1 MITNN
6 HILGKD
12 ELVLNNKISF
22 TMDNDNYSN
31 SIYINDSRQTYTDI
45 EKDITII
52 EMDYD
57 EYSFI
62 KYMDIDEDINKNNLQ
77 KYYGNTSVYII
88 HYEKG
93 KKTKFSNGLIKSIK
107 KDNYTI
113 KHICQTDH
121 GSSGGP
127 IINLNN
133 YKVIGIHRGYIE
145 GKEYNIGSM
154 LTSSINDFMNE
165 LSKEK
170 EINIL
175 LNKKYVFKKVV
186 KVIDSLFS
194 LRNILRND
202 IKDDF
207 IFADREE
214 EIDKIEENN
223 IMIKT
228 ILKNNKDI
236 EIYYNLLIN
245 RYSNANPESNHE
257 LIYQYYYDK
266 FNSDDY
272 KKAYVILFVSKNK
285 QGKTQTLNSLLNII
299 KGINLENKE
308 RVSLTYLTGEY
319 R

>member
-1 MITNN
+1 MEIKEAHFDNYADSMSPEQMEKALYQMKYSICKIKNKINKTGSGFFCQIKIPNSMNYVYVMITNN

-22 TMDNDNYSN
+22 TMDNDNYSD

-52 EMDYD
+52 EMDYNK
-57 EYSFI
+57 YSFI

-77 KYYGNTSVYII
+77 KYYENTSVYFI

-93 KKTKFSNGLIKSIK
+93 KKTKFSNGLIKSIEE
-107 KDNYTI
+107 DNYI
-113 KHICQTDH
+113 IRHICQTEH
-121 GSSGGP
+121 GSSGSP

-133 YKVIGIHRGYIE
+133 YKVIGIHRGYKE
-145 GKEYNIGSM
+145 GKKYNIGIM
-154 LTSSINDFMNE
+154 LTSSINDFMND

-175 LNKKYVFKKVV
+175 LNKKCVFKKVV

-207 IFADREE
+207 FFQIV
-214 EIDKIEENN
+214 
-223 IMIKT
+223 
-228 ILKNNKDI
+228 
-236 EIYYNLLIN
+236 
-245 RYSNANPESNHE
+245 
-257 LIYQYYYDK
+257 
-266 FNSDDY
+266 
-272 KKAYVILFVSKNK
+272 KK
-285 QGKTQTLNSLLNII
+285 
-299 KGINLENKE
+299 
-308 RVSLTYLTGEY
+308 R
-319 R
+319 

>member
-1 MITNN
+1 MVL
-6 HILGKD
+6 LGVQ
-12 ELVLNNKISF
+12 L
-22 TMDNDNYSN
+22 
-31 SIYINDSRQTYTDI
+31 
-45 EKDITII
+45 
-52 EMDYD
+52 
-57 EYSFI
+57 
-62 KYMDIDEDINKNNLQ
+62 
-77 KYYGNTSVYII
+77 
-88 HYEKG
+88 
-93 KKTKFSNGLIKSIK
+93 
-107 KDNYTI
+107 
-113 KHICQTDH
+113 
-121 GSSGGP
+121 
-127 IINLNN
+127 NLNN

-145 GKEYNIGSM
+145 GKEYNVGSM

-223 IMIKT
+223 IIIKT

-272 KKAYVILFVSKNK
+272 KKAYVILFVSQNE
-285 QGKTQTLNSLLNII
+285 QGKTHTLNSLLNII

-308 RVSLTYLTGEY
+308 RSSLTYLTGEY